1 MAQAVTEVR
10 TLNYCVDNEWCA
22 SSTGKY
28 MDVTDSSTG
37 EVFAKAPCCTAA
49 EVEAAIESAHQAY
62 QSWSALPMQRRT
74 QVMFKWKALLEE
86 HMEEL
91 AYICSREVGKNLDEA
106 RGEIIKIIE
115 GCEVAVA
122 APMIAKG
129 ESLMNV
135 STGHDTVSYR
145 EPLGVFAGIAP
156 FNFPAMIPFGWM
168 IPLCIVTG
176 NTFVLKAASMVPTS
190 AIRLLELLIEAGL
203 PKGVVNVVTCSRNE
217 AEILMTHPLVRG
229 VSFVGS
235 TDVGKHV
242 YSIAAAHGK
251 RVQAQTEAKNHGLVL
266 ADASLE
272 RAAAGI
278 INSTFGCAGMRCM
291 ALPVCVVENKVA
303 DEFIAYMTKFA
314 EQRVVGCSYDPK
326 TELGPVVSA
335 EHQAFVKSWIDKGV
349 EEGAELV
356 LDGRNLVV
364 PGFEKGFFVGP
375 TIFDNV
381 TEDMTVG
388 RDEIF
393 GPVLAIK
400 RVQDFEEG
408 ITIMNNSRFA
418 NGSCIFTESGYYAR
432 EFARRTSRRHGRH
445 QRRHP
450 GAGQLLP
457 VRRSQGLVLR
467 REPRVRP
474 GRYPLLHRDQS
485 RHFALVHRGRQEA
498 EEGRHL
504 GGHGQPVR
512 GVTAPGSR
520 ANGGLRSRAPF
531 HLEGAGVGARS
542 SRRCPTLDAS
552 SRPFLGMLES

>member
-1 MAQAVTEVR
+1 MAEAVKDVK
-10 TLNYCVDNEWCA
+10 TLNYCVDNEWCESA
-22 SSTGKY
+22 TSKY

-37 EVFAKAPCCTAA
+37 EVFAQAPCCTAA
-49 EVEAAIESAHQAY
+49 EVEAAIESAHTAF
-62 QSWSALPMQRRT
+62 QSWSQLPLQKRT
-74 QVMFKWKALLEE
+74 QVLFKWKALLEE

-91 AYICSREVGKNLDEA
+91 TYICSREVGKNLDEA
-106 RGEIIKIIE
+106 RGEIVKIIE
-115 GCEVAVA
+115 GCEVGVA

-135 STGHDTVSYR
+135 SSGHDTVTYR

-190 AIRLLELLIEAGL
+190 AVRLLELLQEAGL

-217 AEILMTHPLVRG
+217 AEIMMTHPLVRG
-229 VSFVGS
+229 VTFVGS
-235 TDVGKHV
+235 TSVGKHV

-291 ALPVCVVENKVA
+291 ALPVCAVENKVA
-303 DEFIAYMTKFA
+303 DEFISYMTEFA
-314 EQRVVGCSYDPK
+314 KQRVVGCSYDPK
-326 TELGPVVSA
+326 TELGPVVSG
-335 EHQAFVKSWIDKGV
+335 EHQAFIKGWIDKGV
-349 EEGAELV
+349 EEGADLV
-356 LDGRNLVV
+356 LDGRGLVV
-364 PGFEKGFFVGP
+364 PGYEKGFFVGP

-381 TEDMTVG
+381 TEDMTIG
-388 RDEIF
+388 REEIF

-400 RVQDFEEG
+400 RVDDFEEG

-432 EFARRTSRRHGRH
+432 EFARRTHAGMVGINVGIPVPVSFFPFAGHKDSFFGESHVFGLDGIRFFTETKCVTSRW
-445 QRRHP
+445 
-450 GAGQLLP
+450 
-457 VRRSQGLVLR
+457 
-467 REPRVRP
+467 
-474 GRYPLLHRDQS
+474 
-485 RHFALVHRGRQEA
+485 FTEA
-498 EEGRHL
+498 DKKQKKVDTWEGTVNR
-504 GGHGQPVR
+504 
-512 GVTAPGSR
+512 
-520 ANGGLRSRAPF
+520 
-531 HLEGAGVGARS
+531 
-542 SRRCPTLDAS
+542 
-552 SRPFLGMLES
+552 

>member
-1 MAQAVTEVR
+1 VADPIK
-10 TLNYCVDNEWCA
+10 LKYFVDGEWLE
-22 SSTGKY
+22 SKTDKY
-28 MDVTDSSTG
+28 MDVSDSSTG
-37 EVFAKAPCCTAA
+37 EVFALAPCCTAS
-49 EVEAAIESAHQAY
+49 EVEDAVNSAHKAFQT
-62 QSWSALPMQRRT
+62 WGNLPIQKRT
-74 QVMFKWKALLEE
+74 QVLYSWKALLEK

-91 AYICSREVGKNLDEA
+91 SYICSREVGKNLDEA

-115 GCEVAVA
+115 GCEVGVA
-122 APMIAKG
+122 APMLVKG

-145 EPLGVFAGIAP
+145 EPLGVFAGVAP
-156 FNFPAMIPFGWM
+156 FNFPAMIPWGWM

-190 AIRLLELLIEAGL
+190 SVRLMELLQEAGL

-217 AEILMTHPLVRG
+217 AEILLTHPLVRG

-242 YSIAAAHGK
+242 YSVAAAHGK

-291 ALPVCVVENKVA
+291 ALPVCVVEDSIA
-303 DEFIAYMTKFA
+303 DEFIGYMKKFA
-314 EQRVVGCSYDPK
+314 EQRIVGCSYDPK

-335 EHQAFVKSWIDKGV
+335 GHQKFVKDWITTGV
-349 EEGAELV
+349 AEGADLV
-356 LDGRNLVV
+356 LDGRDLAV

-381 TEDMTVG
+381 TEDMAIG

-400 RVQDFEEG
+400 RVADFEEG
-408 ITIMNNSRFA
+408 ITIMNANRFA
-418 NGSCIFTESGYYAR
+418 NGSCIFTESG
-432 EFARRTSRRHGRH
+432 RRTHAGMVGVNVGIPVPVSYFPFAGHKDSFFGESHVFGQDGIRFFTETKVVTSRW
-445 QRRHP
+445 
-450 GAGQLLP
+450 
-457 VRRSQGLVLR
+457 
-467 REPRVRP
+467 
-474 GRYPLLHRDQS
+474 
-485 RHFALVHRGRQEA
+485 FTEA
-498 EEGRHL
+498 DKKQKKVDTWEGTVNR
-504 GGHGQPVR
+504 
-512 GVTAPGSR
+512 
-520 ANGGLRSRAPF
+520 
-531 HLEGAGVGARS
+531 
-542 SRRCPTLDAS
+542 
-552 SRPFLGMLES
+552 

>member
-1 MAQAVTEVR
+1 MAQGATEVK
-10 TLNYCVDNEWCA
+10 TLNYCIDNEWCE
-22 SSTGKY
+22 SDTSKY

-49 EVEAAIESAHQAY
+49 EVEAAIESAHAAY
-62 QSWSALPMQRRT
+62 QTWSALPIQKRT
-74 QVMFKWKALLEE
+74 QVMFKWKVLLEE
-86 HMEEL
+86 HIEEL

-106 RGEIIKIIE
+106 RGEIVKIIE

-122 APMIAKG
+122 APMLAKG

-190 AIRLLELLIEAGL
+190 ANRLLELLQEAGL

-217 AEILMTHPLVRG
+217 AEILLTHPLIRG

-242 YSIAAAHGK
+242 YSVAAAHGK

-272 RAAAGI
+272 RSAAGI

-303 DEFIAYMTKFA
+303 DEFIGYMKRFA

-335 EHQAFVKSWIDKGV
+335 EHQAFVKGWIDKGV
-349 EEGAELV
+349 EEGADLV
-356 LDGRNLVV
+356 LDGRGLVV

-381 TEDMTVG
+381 NEDMTIG

-400 RVQDFEEG
+400 RVENFEEG
-408 ITIMNNSRFA
+408 ITIMNNNRFA

-432 EFARRTSRRHGRH
+432 EFARRTHAGMVGINVGIPVPVSFFPFAGHKDSFFGESHVFGMDGIRFFTETKVVTSRW
-445 QRRHP
+445 
-450 GAGQLLP
+450 
-457 VRRSQGLVLR
+457 
-467 REPRVRP
+467 
-474 GRYPLLHRDQS
+474 
-485 RHFALVHRGRQEA
+485 FTEA
-498 EEGRHL
+498 DKKEKK
-504 GGHGQPVR
+504 
-512 GVTAPGSR
+512 
-520 ANGGLRSRAPF
+520 
-531 HLEGAGVGARS
+531 VGTWDGTVNR
-542 SRRCPTLDAS
+542 
-552 SRPFLGMLES
+552 

>member
-1 MAQAVTEVR
+1 MITVADPIK
-10 TLNYCVDNEWCA
+10 LKYFVDGEWLE
-22 SSTGKY
+22 SKTDKY
-28 MDVTDSSTG
+28 MDVSDSSTG
-37 EVFAKAPCCTAA
+37 EVFALAPCCTAS
-49 EVEAAIESAHQAY
+49 EVEDAVNSAHKAFQT
-62 QSWSALPMQRRT
+62 WGNLPIQKRT
-74 QVMFKWKALLEE
+74 QVLYSWKALLEK

-91 AYICSREVGKNLDEA
+91 SYICSREVGKNLDEA

-115 GCEVAVA
+115 GCEVGVA
-122 APMIAKG
+122 APMLVKG

-145 EPLGVFAGIAP
+145 EPLGVFAGVAP
-156 FNFPAMIPFGWM
+156 FNFPAMIPWGWM

-190 AIRLLELLIEAGL
+190 SVRLMELLQEAGL

-217 AEILMTHPLVRG
+217 AEILLTHPLVRG

-242 YSIAAAHGK
+242 YSVAAAHGK

-291 ALPVCVVENKVA
+291 ALPVCVVEDSIA
-303 DEFIAYMTKFA
+303 DEFIGYMKKFA
-314 EQRVVGCSYDPK
+314 EQRIVGCSYDPK

-335 EHQAFVKSWIDKGV
+335 GHQKFVKDWITTGV
-349 EEGAELV
+349 AEGADLV
-356 LDGRNLVV
+356 LDGRDLAV

-381 TEDMTVG
+381 TEDMAIG

-400 RVQDFEEG
+400 RVADFEEG
-408 ITIMNNSRFA
+408 ITIMNANRFA

-432 EFARRTSRRHGRH
+432 EFARRTHAGMVGVNVGIPVPVSYFPFAGHKDSFFGESHVFGQDGIRFFTETKVVTSRW
-445 QRRHP
+445 
-450 GAGQLLP
+450 
-457 VRRSQGLVLR
+457 
-467 REPRVRP
+467 
-474 GRYPLLHRDQS
+474 
-485 RHFALVHRGRQEA
+485 FTEA
-498 EEGRHL
+498 DKKQKKVDTWEGTVNR
-504 GGHGQPVR
+504 
-512 GVTAPGSR
+512 
-520 ANGGLRSRAPF
+520 
-531 HLEGAGVGARS
+531 
-542 SRRCPTLDAS
+542 
-552 SRPFLGMLES
+552 